1 MSGPP
6 IPPDAPAVVRYNLAA
21 IDEIV
26 RCVRDGSYCAVL
38 GPRLSGK
45 TLLLKYVARLL
56 ATPLGSTCIYIDLYD
71 LEASTLSGFFGGLIQ
86 AVAQRGEAA
95 AGRPLLAAEA
105 ARLGAEAAS
114 SAVFRAFLDE
124 VVLNL
129 ERDLVIIV
137 DHLEALPT
145 DLAEALLTSLRAAF
159 MDQQTLDYRAIV
171 IISGA
176 LSLATLTV
184 GESSPFRGIARRIFV
199 GDLSAEQSQA
209 LIEEQLQ
216 VGGIAFSAQARRRL
230 LEAGK
235 GDPYL
240 IRRLCRRCLEE
251 AGELGSLRGR
261 HVKALVA
268 DFLREEVYSYAPLLE
283 ALRLIEDDPD
293 LLRCILLLLAHGTVP
308 RTDLPLPL
316 SPDVDPLYLT
326 GVVEPVPAGSSA
338 AGEEAR
344 RAGHSSVAEPRSARE
359 GYRIQNQI
367 YHRFLAQH
375 FHPGRVGHLL
385 AMAGRWDAA
394 LDYLEAGA
402 REGNEQA
409 RADLLPATINSM
421 YAAED
426 VARAAHFLTRGLTA
440 AFGVVEARVWWAQT
454 TENRLRLVGY
464 VGPRANGT
472 LWASPEMPLT
482 VDRLEARAYR
492 QGRAL
497 RGPEGGRYIWR
508 ALPLLVPAEST
519 RLRRPVGVVMLCDD
533 LQLNPHVDQR
543 DRDLQLTGY
552 LSQAARAFQAV
563 GVRRQ
568 ELALAGRMQASLL
581 PGTPQVPGWQIAATL
596 RPARETSGDFYDFLP
611 LPGGRLGLVVADVTD
626 KGMAAALYMA
636 LCRTLLRTYAAE
648 HPHRPDLALAA
659 VNRRLLADTD
669 AGLFVTLFYGILDPV
684 AGTLT
689 YCNAGH
695 HPPYVLQPP
704 VDGARLDPIRLDVVS
719 LDTVNVEPERLVL
732 VRSPDIG
739 GEGVHQAASGP
750 QRRSGRGITPL
761 AGRGIAVGV
770 VGEPRWGYSTVELP
784 PGGLLLLYTDGV
796 VDALS
801 PDGERFG
808 IEQMLDVAR
817 SLVDRPPS
825 ELQARLL
832 AELQQFMGQQPQF
845 DDVTLVAI
853 RRELRPAERPEERIR
868 RPELRG
874 GLSRTSPMWPA
885 AQRGPLD
892 DGQA

>member
-1 MSGPP
+1 MSRLA
-6 IPPDAPAVVRYNLAA
+6 IPADAPAVVRYNLGA

-26 RCVRDGSYCAVL
+26 GCVREGSYCAVL

-45 TLLLKYVARLL
+45 TLLLKSVARLL
-56 ATPLGSTCIYIDLYD
+56 ADPLGWTSIYIDLYD
-71 LEASTLSGFFGGLIQ
+71 LEASTLSGFFGSLIQ
-86 AVAQRGEAA
+86 AVAREGEAA
-95 AGRPLLAAEA
+95 AGRTLLSGESTHLEAEP
-105 ARLGAEAAS
+105 AS

-124 VVLNL
+124 VVLAL
-129 ERDLVIIV
+129 ERDLVIVV

-145 DLAEALLTSLRAAF
+145 DLVEALLTSLRAAF

-171 IISGA
+171 IVSGA
-176 LSLATLTV
+176 LSLASLTV

-199 GDLSAEQSQA
+199 GDLSPEQSQA
-209 LIEEQLQ
+209 LIAEQLQ
-216 VGGIAFSAQARRRL
+216 AGGISFTARARRRL

-240 IRRLCRRCLEE
+240 IRRLCHRCLEQ
-251 AGELGSLRGR
+251 AGDGGDLRGR
-261 HVKALVA
+261 HVKAIVA
-268 DFLREEVYSYAPLLE
+268 DFLREEVYGYAPLHE

-308 RTDLPLPL
+308 RSDLPLPL

-338 AGEEAR
+338 AGDEAR
-344 RAGHSSVAEPRSARE
+344 QAERSSAAEGSSARE

-367 YHRFLAQH
+367 YRRFLAQH

-409 RADLLPATINSM
+409 RADLLPATLNSM

-440 AFGVVEARVWWAQT
+440 GFGVVEARVWSAQT

-519 RLRRPVGVVMLCDD
+519 QMGRPVGVVMLCDD
-533 LQLNPHVDQR
+533 LQMNPRVDQR

-568 ELALAGRMQASLL
+568 ELALAGRMQSSLL
-581 PGTPQVPGWQIAATL
+581 PGTPPQVAGWQIAATL
-596 RPARETSGDFYDFLP
+596 RPARETSGDFYDFLS

-648 HPHRPDLALAA
+648 YPHRPDLALAA

-695 HPPYVLQPP
+695 HPPYILRPRADSV
-704 VDGARLDPIRLDVVS
+704 RLDPVRLELASVDSDPSDVVRQ
-719 LDTVNVEPERLVL
+719 DDR
-732 VRSPDIG
+732 G
-739 GEGVHQAASGP
+739 GKEDRQAASGSEG
-750 QRRSGRGITPL
+750 RRGQDVTAL

-808 IEQMLDVAR
+808 VRQMLDLAGSV
-817 SLVDRPPS
+817 VDRPAG
-825 ELQARLL
+825 EIQARLL

-845 DDVTLVAI
+845 DDMTLVAI
-853 RRELRPAERPEERIR
+853 RREPRPAERPAEGLR
-868 RPELRG
+868 RPELRPG
-874 GLSRTSPMWPA
+874 PGRTSAMWPA

>member
-1 MSGPP
+1 VSGLL
-6 IPPDAPAVVRYNLAA
+6 IPLDAPAVVRYNLGA
-21 IDEIV
+21 IDELV
-26 RCVRDGSYCAVL
+26 RSVREGSYCAVL

-45 TLLLKYVARLL
+45 TMLLRYVARFL
-56 ATPLGSTCIYIDLYD
+56 AAPLGWTCIYIDLYD
-71 LEASTLSGFFGGLIQ
+71 LEASTLSGFFGDLIQ
-86 AVAQRGEAA
+86 TVAREGEAA
-95 AGRPLLAAEA
+95 TGHTLLATEST
-105 ARLGAEAAS
+105 RLAAEAAS

-124 VVLNL
+124 VVLGL

-137 DHLEALPT
+137 EHLEALPT
-145 DLAEALLTSLRAAF
+145 DLVEALLTSLRAAY
-159 MDQQTLDYRAIV
+159 MDQQTLDHRVVVIV
-171 IISGA
+171 SGA
-176 LSLATLTV
+176 LSLAALTV

-199 GDLSAEQSQA
+199 GDLSREQSQA
-209 LIEEQLQ
+209 LIAEQLEA
-216 VGGIAFSAQARRRL
+216 GGISFTANAQRRL
-230 LEAGK
+230 LEAGN

-240 IRRLCRRCLEE
+240 IRRLCSHCLEQ
-251 AGELGSLRGR
+251 AGEGGHLRAR
-261 HVKALVA
+261 HVQAIVA
-268 DFLREEVYSYAPLLE
+268 DFLRDEVYGYAPLQE
-283 ALRLIEDDPD
+283 AIRLVEDDPD
-293 LLRCILLLLAHGTVP
+293 LLRCILLLLAHGEVP
-308 RTDLPLPL
+308 RSDLPLPL
-316 SPDVDPLYLT
+316 SPDLDPLYLT
-326 GVVEPVPAGSSA
+326 GVVEPIQAGLSPAADRLPPISTQSGSSPA
-338 AGEEAR
+338 AER
-344 RAGHSSVAEPRSARE
+344 SSAGD

-367 YHRFLAQH
+367 YRDFLDQH

-385 AMAGRWDAA
+385 SMAGRWDAA

-426 VARAAHFLTRGLTA
+426 VAGAAHFLTRGLTA
-440 AFGVVEARVWWAQT
+440 AFGVVEARVWSAQT
-454 TENRLRLVGY
+454 AENRLRLVGY
-464 VGPRANGT
+464 VGPRANTT

-519 RLRRPVGVVMLCDD
+519 RAGRPVGVVMLCDD
-533 LQLNPHVDQR
+533 LQLNPRVDQR

-552 LSQAARAFQAV
+552 LSQASRAFHAV

-568 ELALAGRMQASLL
+568 ELALAGRMQTSLL
-581 PGTPQVPGWQIAATL
+581 PGAPPQIDGWQIAATL

-611 LPGGRLGLVVADVTD
+611 LPGGRLGLAVADVTD

-648 HPHRPDLALAA
+648 HPNRPDLALAA
-659 VNRRLLADTD
+659 VNQRLLADTD

-695 HPPYVLQPP
+695 HPPYLLQPR
-704 VDGARLDPIRLDVVS
+704 VDIASPDAAGVDTAGLDRGALGAVS
-719 LDTVNVEPERLVL
+719 LREASAAE
-732 VRSPDIG
+732 SG
-739 GEGVHQAASGP
+739 AEGRNNGSQ
-750 QRRSGRGITPL
+750 GITAL
-761 AGRGIAVGV
+761 AGRGIALGV

-784 PGGLLLLYTDGV
+784 PGGLLLIYTDGV

-808 IEQMLDVAR
+808 VEQMLTVAR
-817 SLVDRPPS
+817 NLVDQPPDQV
-825 ELQARLL
+825 QARLL
-832 AELQQFMGQQPQF
+832 AVLQQFMGQQPQF

-853 RRELRPAERPEERIR
+853 RREPWAAELPAERVR
-868 RPELRG
+868 RRELRS
-874 GLSRTSPMWPA
+874 GLGRTSPMWPA